1 MAKHWLI
8 GSLIS
13 AALHGGMA
21 AAILVSAPPVMSGAQ
36 TEPEPAIMVDLFRPG
51 DMASGGAPAKAERK
65 PDVSAASNAAVSSA
79 TPSSKSSAE
88 KGAGASLA
96 SGEPISASP
105 SPAALSDYYRRL
117 ETHLA
122 RFHTYPTLAKRRPQG
137 LARVGLIVNRDG
149 HVLDAWIETSSGS
162 RELDEAALQTVRRSD
177 PLPSLPGNLP
187 GSIDLIVPLN
197 FDAGLRVA
205 S

>member
-21 AAILVSAPPVMSGAQ
+21 AAILVSAPPMMSGAQ
-36 TEPEPAIMVDLFRPG
+36 AEPEPAIMVELFRPS
-51 DMASGGAPAKAERK
+51 DMASGGASAKAERTS
-65 PDVSAASNAAVSSA
+65 DISAASITTASNAVL
-79 TPSSKSSAE
+79 SSKTSAD
-88 KGAGASLA
+88 KGAGSSAA
-96 SGEPISASP
+96 SGEPVSASP

-122 RFHTYPTLAKRRPQG
+122 RFHTYPALERRRPQG

-162 RELDEAALQTVRRSD
+162 RDLDEAALQTVRRSD

>member
-21 AAILVSAPPVMSGAQ
+21 AAILVSAPPMVSGAQ
-36 TEPEPAIMVDLFRPG
+36 IEPEPAITVELFRAG

-65 PDVSAASNAAVSSA
+65 PDLSAASNTPASNTVLASKMSA
-79 TPSSKSSAE
+79 D
-88 KGAGASLA
+88 KGAGSSPA
-96 SGEPISASP
+96 SGDAVSASP
-105 SPAALSDYYRRL
+105 SPAVLSDYYRRL

-122 RFHTYPTLAKRRPQG
+122 RFHTYPALERRRPQG

-149 HVLDAWIETSSGS
+149 HVLDTWIETSSGS
-162 RELDEAALQTVRRSD
+162 PELDEAALQTVRRSD
-177 PLPSLPGNLP
+177 PLPALPGNLP

-197 FDAGLRVA
+197 FDAGLRAA

>member
-8 GSLIS
+8 AALVS

-21 AAILVSAPPVMSGAQ
+21 AAILVSVPPVMSGAE
-36 TEPEPAIMVDLFRPG
+36 TEAEPAILVDLFRPG
-51 DMASGGAPAKAERK
+51 DMASGGNPTKASRAPTPSVATET
-65 PDVSAASNAAVSSA
+65 VAVSETTTAKPSLA
-79 TPSSKSSAE
+79 T
-88 KGAGASLA
+88 GAGPSL
-96 SGEPISASP
+96 SGGSPVSASP
-105 SPAALSDYYRRL
+105 SLAVPSDYYRRL

-122 RFHTYPTLAKRRPQG
+122 RFHTYPSLEGRRPHG
-137 LARVGLIVNRDG
+137 MARVGLIVNRDG
-149 HVLDAWIETSSGS
+149 HVLDAWIEASSGS

-177 PLPSLPGNLP
+177 PLPALPANLP